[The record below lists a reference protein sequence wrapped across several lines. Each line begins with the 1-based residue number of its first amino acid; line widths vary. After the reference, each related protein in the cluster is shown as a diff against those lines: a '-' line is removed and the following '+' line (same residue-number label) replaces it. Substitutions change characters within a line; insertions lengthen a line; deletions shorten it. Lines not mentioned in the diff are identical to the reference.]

1 VLRHT
6 KEILATCPTDRY
18 LVVTQPG
25 VHAADLRGAGG
36 CSMPHLCQAVEDSR
50 VRSRYTVS
58 EVVGDVTNAGM
69 AEYIKAACAKKNKAV
84 TVEEVGLASLSS
96 QDRAGTLSENG
107 TFETAARGRPQD
119 HC

>member
-1 VLRHT
+1 
-6 KEILATCPTDRY
+6 
-18 LVVTQPG
+18 
-25 VHAADLRGAGG
+25 
-36 CSMPHLCQAVEDSR
+36 M
-50 VRSRYTVS
+50 RSRYTVS